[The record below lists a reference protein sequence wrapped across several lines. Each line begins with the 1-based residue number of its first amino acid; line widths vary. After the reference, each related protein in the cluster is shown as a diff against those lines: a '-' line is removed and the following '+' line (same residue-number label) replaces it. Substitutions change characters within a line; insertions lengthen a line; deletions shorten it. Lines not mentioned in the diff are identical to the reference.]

1 MPWRGRGR
9 AGTHTELEERIA
21 IFAIR
26 QDVVA
31 LGVLFEVLADGPLC
45 VFGVVVVEERSVH
58 AVEQRKVL
66 LKPDGHL
73 EQSGGVGVVGAPLGI
88 AAAADGRQP
97 EGVQDLVDLRRVA
110 QLEPLLELGARGEG

>member
-1 MPWRGRGR
+1 MHHGGGGR

-31 LGVLFEVLADGPLC
+31 LGVLFEILADGSLG
-45 VFGVVVVEERSVH
+45 VLRVVVVKERPVH

-66 LKPDGHL
+66 LKADGHL
-73 EQSGGVGVVGAPLGI
+73 EQPGGVGVVGAPLGV

-110 QLEPLLELGARGEG
+110 